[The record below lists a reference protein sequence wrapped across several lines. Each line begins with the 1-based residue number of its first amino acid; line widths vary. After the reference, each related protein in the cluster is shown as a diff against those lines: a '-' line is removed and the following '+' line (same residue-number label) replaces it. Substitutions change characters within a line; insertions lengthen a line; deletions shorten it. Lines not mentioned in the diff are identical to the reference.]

1 MAGQERT
8 LALRRMASMV
18 SLGVAFVL
26 IGIKFWAWIATGSV
40 AMLTSA
46 IDALVDAAAAL
57 ATFTGVRYAQL
68 PPDPEHRWGYG
79 KAEAVAALMQ
89 AVFLAGAALVLIV
102 QSVQRLIRP
111 EPLQEVGFG
120 LRITVVSTLA
130 AAGLV
135 LMQSWVL
142 RRTASTAIA
151 ADRAHYATDIAVNLA
166 VLAALGVTLL
176 TGWQRVDPA
185 FALLISGYMLW
196 NARGIAAEA
205 LRQIMDKELDTQDRE
220 RIKQAVLACQGA
232 TALHDLRTRDAGDR
246 VFIEF
251 HIEVAGSLP
260 VAHGHAVADAAE
272 KAAEALFPD
281 GAEVTAHLG
290 PAGIRDERLDDKV
303 HAQESAEPTRA

>member
-1 MAGQERT
+1 MAGQERAP
-8 LALRRMASMV
+8 ALRRMASLV
-18 SLGVAFVL
+18 SLGTAFVL

-57 ATFTGVRYAQL
+57 ATFAGVRYAQL
-68 PPDPEHRWGYG
+68 PPDPEHRWGHG

-102 QSVQRLIRP
+102 QSLQRLIRP
-111 EPLQEVGFG
+111 EPLEEVGFG
-120 LRITVVSTLA
+120 LWITAGSTLA

-135 LMQSWVL
+135 AMQSWVL
-142 RRTASTAIA
+142 RRTESTAIA

-176 TGWQRVDPA
+176 TGWQRADPA
-185 FALLISGYMLW
+185 FAFLISGYMLW

-205 LRQIMDKELDTQDRE
+205 LRQIMDRELEPEDRE
-220 RIKQAVLACQGA
+220 RIEQTVLACDGA
-232 TALHDLRTRDAGDR
+232 RAMHDLRTRDAGDR

-251 HIEVAGSLP
+251 HLEVDGSLP
-260 VAHGHAVADAAE
+260 VARGHAIADAAE
-272 KAAEALFPD
+272 KAAGELFPE
-281 GAEVTAHLG
+281 GAEVTAHIE

-303 HAQESAEPTRA
+303 HAQEGGEPEA

>member
-251 HIEVAGSLP
+251 HIEVDGSLP

-281 GAEVTAHLG
+281 GAEVTAHLE